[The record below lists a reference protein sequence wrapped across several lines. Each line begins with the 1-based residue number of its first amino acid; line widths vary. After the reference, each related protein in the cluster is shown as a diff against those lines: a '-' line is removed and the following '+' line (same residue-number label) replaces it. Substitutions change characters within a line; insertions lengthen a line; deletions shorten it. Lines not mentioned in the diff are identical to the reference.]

1 MNLLILKGIEDEERR
16 IIRENKFCV
25 GDIVIQTRDSCLIP
39 QGMTCIITDID
50 LSRDF
55 PYKIRPINSTFH
67 IGLWWPAKD
76 IKHKESEYAFNF

>member
-16 IIRENKFCV
+16 IICVNKFCV

-50 LSRDF
+50 LSREL
-55 PYKIRPINSTFH
+55 PYKIRPVDPIFPTA
-67 IGLWWPAKD
+67 LWWPKED
-76 IKHKESEYAFNF
+76 IKHKEFEYAFDF